1 MNDSSHNF
9 VFQDEDA
16 RCIECDCRP
25 GGTAA
30 SKPCASLTDNVAC
43 SHNSIARCEETIPW
57 CTDCHQ
63 YLDQRT
69 ARPSIAP
76 TTRLLVTSRRGDMA
90 ECVEL
95 SYDRDSGRFQY
106 PEDIY

>member
-43 SHNSIARCEETIPW
+43 SHNSIARCEQTIPW
-57 CTDCHQ
+57 CIDCHR
-63 YLDQRT
+63 YIDT
-69 ARPSIAP
+69 TTGKPSVAP
-76 TTRLLVTSRRGDMA
+76 TLARDGKPYFPQSPHREAT
-90 ECVEL
+90 EL
-95 SYDRDSGRFQY
+95 RYDPDSGRY
-106 PEDIY
+106 L

>member
-1 MNDSSHNF
+1 MNDSSHFF
-9 VFQDEDA
+9 VFVDEDA

-57 CTDCHQ
+57 CTDCHA
-63 YLDQRT
+63 YVT
-69 ARPSIAP
+69 P
-76 TTRLLVTSRRGDMA
+76 TPVVYFPKSSHS

-95 SYDRDSGRFQY
+95 HYDADSGRCL
-106 PEDIY
+106 

>member
-1 MNDSSHNF
+1 MNDSSHFF
-9 VFQDEDA
+9 VLLSDGDGA
-16 RCIECDCRP
+16 RCIECDARP

-30 SKPCASLTDNVAC
+30 SKPCASLTDNVPCA
-43 SHNSIARCEETIPW
+43 HNSIARCEQTIPW

-63 YLDQRT
+63 YIDTTTRR
-69 ARPSIAP
+69 ASIAP
-76 TTRLLVTSRRGDMA
+76 KLT

-95 SYDRDSGRFQY
+95 SFDRDSGRYQY

>member
-30 SKPCASLTDNVAC
+30 RKPCASLTDNVAC
-43 SHNSIARCEETIPW
+43 SHPSIARCEETIPW

-63 YLDQRT
+63 YIDQQT
-69 ARPSIAP
+69 GKPSTAP
-76 TTRLLVTSRRGDMA
+76 TLARDGKPYFKQSTHREA
-90 ECVEL
+90 VEL
-95 SYDRDSGRFQY
+95 RFDADSGRY
-106 PEDIY
+106 L